1 MLIHH
6 YSAPSLP
13 SRVVVI
19 GAGGFVGG
27 TIVRNL
33 EAEHI
38 PTLALT
44 RKEVDLLQSD
54 AVDKLKNIF
63 QPTDSVVIVSA
74 IAPAKTVKMLMDN
87 LRMVEAVCEA
97 LASRPVHHLV
107 YISSDAVYTDEANP
121 VREDSPRAPT
131 TIHGMMHAARELML
145 GSCTEAPV
153 VCLRPTLIYG
163 AADPHNGYGPN
174 RFRRQTKKGEPI
186 QIFGEGEEQRDHVFV
201 EDVARITTLALTYRS
216 EGALNVVTG
225 VSTSFKQ
232 IAEMIAQ
239 QFDGTVVSQPRPGP
253 RPHLVHRFFDVTN
266 TYKAFPTFHYIP
278 LEKGLG
284 LAKEG
289 ES

>member
-6 YSAPSLP
+6 HSKSSSP

-27 TIVRNL
+27 AIVRQL
-33 EAEHI
+33 EKEHV
-38 PTLALT
+38 PTVALT
-44 RKEVDLLQSD
+44 RKEVDLLQPD
-54 AVDKLKNIF
+54 AVGKLKGIL
-63 QPTDSVVIVSA
+63 QPTDSVVLVSA
-74 IAPAKTVKMLMDN
+74 RAPAKTVPMLMDN
-87 LRMVEAVCEA
+87 LRMAEAVCDA
-97 LASRPVHHLV
+97 LASSPIHHLL
-107 YISSDAVYTDEANP
+107 YISSDAVYTDDANP

-145 GSCTEAPV
+145 ASSTQAPV

-174 RFRRQTKKGEPI
+174 RFRRQTEKGGPI
-186 QIFGEGEEQRDHVFV
+186 HIFGEGEEQRDHVLV
-201 EDVARITTLALTYRS
+201 DDVARIATLALSYRS

-266 TYKAFPTFHYIP
+266 TYKAFPTFRYTP
-278 LEKGLG
+278 LEKGLE

-289 ES
+289 ET

>member
-6 YSAPSLP
+6 HSKPSKP

-27 TIVRNL
+27 AIVRQMGLDN
-33 EAEHI
+33 I
-38 PTLALT
+38 PTMSLT
-44 RKEVDLLQSD
+44 RKEVDLLQPD
-54 AVDKLKNIF
+54 AVDKLKGML
-63 QPTDSVVIVSA
+63 QPTDSVVVVSA
-74 IAPAKTVKMLMDN
+74 IAPAKTVTMLMDN

-97 LASRPVHHLV
+97 LASTRIHHLV
-107 YISSDAVYTDEANP
+107 YISSDAVYTDDANP

-131 TIHGMMHAARELML
+131 TTHGMMHAARELML
-145 GSCTEAPV
+145 AASTEAPV
-153 VCLRPTLIYG
+153 VYLRPTLIYG

-174 RFRRQTKKGEPI
+174 RFRRQAKKGEPI
-186 QIFGEGEEQRDHVFV
+186 QIFGEGEEQRDHVLV
-201 EDVARITTLALTYRS
+201 DDVARITALALSHQS

-225 VSTSFKQ
+225 ISTSFKD
-232 IAEMIAQ
+232 IAEIIAK

-266 TYKAFPTFHYIP
+266 ACKAFPTFQFTP
-278 LEKGLG
+278 LQQGLE
-284 LAKEG
+284 LAKQG

>member
-6 YSAPSLP
+6 HSKPLIP

-27 TIVRNL
+27 AIVRQMELDN
-33 EAEHI
+33 I
-38 PTLALT
+38 PTVGLT
-44 RKEVDLLQSD
+44 RKDVDLLQPD
-54 AVDKLKNIF
+54 AVGKLKDIL
-63 QPTDSVVIVSA
+63 QPTDSVVVVSA
-74 IAPAKTVKMLMDN
+74 IAPAKTVTMLMDN

-97 LASRPVHHLV
+97 LASRPIHHLV
-107 YISSDAVYTDEANP
+107 YISSDAVYTDDANP

-131 TIHGMMHAARELML
+131 TTHGMMHAARELML
-145 GSCTEAPV
+145 AASTAAPV
-153 VCLRPTLIYG
+153 VHLRPTLIYG

-174 RFRRQTKKGEPI
+174 RFRRQTQKGEPI

-201 EDVARITTLALTYRS
+201 DDVARIAALAASHKS

-225 VSTSFKQ
+225 VSTSFKD
-232 IAEMIAQ
+232 IAEIVAK
-239 QFDGTVVSQPRPGP
+239 QFKGTVVSQPRPGP

-266 TYKAFPTFHYIP
+266 TCKAFPTFQFTP
-278 LEKGLG
+278 LQQGLD
-284 LAKEG
+284 LAKQG

>member
-6 YSAPSLP
+6 RSKPSIP

-27 TIVRNL
+27 AIVRQMGLDN
-33 EAEHI
+33 I
-38 PTLALT
+38 PTVGLT
-44 RKEVDLLQSD
+44 RKDVDLLQPD
-54 AVDKLKNIF
+54 AVDKLKGIL
-63 QPTDSVVIVSA
+63 QPTDSVVVVSA
-74 IAPAKTVKMLMDN
+74 IAPAKTVTMLMDN

-97 LASRPVHHLV
+97 LASTPIHHLV
-107 YISSDAVYTDEANP
+107 YISSDAVYTDDANP

-131 TIHGMMHAARELML
+131 TTHGMMHAARELML
-145 GSCTEAPV
+145 SASTTAPV
-153 VCLRPTLIYG
+153 VHLRPTLIYG

-186 QIFGEGEEQRDHVFV
+186 QIFGEGEEQRDHVLV
-201 EDVARITTLALTYRS
+201 DDVARIAALALSHKS
-216 EGALNVVTG
+216 EGALNVVSG
-225 VSTSFKQ
+225 VSTSFKD
-232 IAEMIAQ
+232 IAEIVAK

-266 TYKAFPTFHYIP
+266 TCKAFPTFQFTP
-278 LEKGLG
+278 LQQGLD
-284 LAKEG
+284 LAKQG

>member
-6 YSAPSLP
+6 RSKPSIP

-27 TIVRNL
+27 AIARQMEL
-33 EAEHI
+33 ENI
-38 PTLALT
+38 PTVGLT
-44 RKEVDLLQSD
+44 RKNVDLLKPD
-54 AVDKLKNIF
+54 AVDKLKDIL
-63 QPTDSVVIVSA
+63 QPTDSVVVVSA
-74 IAPAKTVKMLMDN
+74 IAPAKTVTMLMDN

-97 LASRPVHHLV
+97 LASTPIQHLV
-107 YISSDAVYTDEANP
+107 YISSDAVYTDDANP

-131 TIHGMMHAARELML
+131 TTHGMMHAARELML
-145 GSCTEAPV
+145 SASTAAPV
-153 VCLRPTLIYG
+153 VHLRPTLIYG

-186 QIFGEGEEQRDHVFV
+186 QIFGEGEEQRDHVSV
-201 EDVARITTLALTYRS
+201 DDVARIAALALCHKS

-225 VSTSFKQ
+225 VSTSFKD
-232 IAEMIAQ
+232 IAEIVAK
-239 QFDGTVVSQPRPGP
+239 QFKGTVVSQPRPGP

-266 TYKAFPTFHYIP
+266 TCKAFPTFQFTP
-278 LEKGLG
+278 LQQGLE